1 LQDSI
6 KGFENEGKESGM
18 DFNSKDPYLL
28 MGMSKTSKNDE
39 SLLEPSGVRNQNLFH
54 IDHDDEEP
62 PTPEED

>member
-1 LQDSI
+1 
-6 KGFENEGKESGM
+6 M

-39 SLLEPSGVRNQNLFH
+39 SLLEPSGIRNQNLFH